1 MRTTRAARTY
11 TDGGFAKGRV
21 PDAVWG
27 DLLTYYHNS
36 RGAWARAVAEDMT
49 GTLKPAAQSTLNAI
63 AKAAMSHSK
72 GKAEL

>member
-1 MRTTRAARTY
+1 
-11 TDGGFAKGRV
+11 
-21 PDAVWG
+21 
-27 DLLTYYHNS
+27 
-36 RGAWARAVAEDMT
+36 MT